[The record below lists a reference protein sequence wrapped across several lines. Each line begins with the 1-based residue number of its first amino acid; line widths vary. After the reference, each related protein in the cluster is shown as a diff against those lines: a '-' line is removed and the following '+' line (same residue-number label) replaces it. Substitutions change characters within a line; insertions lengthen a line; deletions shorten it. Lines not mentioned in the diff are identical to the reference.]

1 MSAPEA
7 IRVSTPPAT
16 LDPELFADT
25 WTAED
30 DAEVAQLPGPI
41 LIIGASGFVGAKLF
55 FSLAKRRK
63 DVFAASRDPNASWR
77 LVRLPDFVS
86 PSQLVQLDITQP
98 ESVQH
103 VLGRLKP
110 RSVMNLSAYGAY
122 ERQGDVARI
131 HQVNYVGTLNLVIT
145 LRDLGCDAYVH
156 AGTSS
161 EYGLNCTN
169 PDEASELVPN
179 SDYAASKVGAS
190 YLLKYYG
197 RIHGLPCTDLRL
209 YSVYGPWEERD
220 RLIPRLVQAGIEGR
234 YPPLADPKTS
244 RDFVYVDDATRAFV
258 KAALKTCRNEP
269 GLSINVATGA
279 RTTLEDVARTSKDV
293 FNLPA
298 DPQFG
303 SHRNRKWDLSN
314 WYGNPAMAKAK
325 LDWSPR
331 HDFKSGLALTG
342 AWERRATELLRTA
355 PARTAT
361 KTISLIVACYR
372 DNQAI
377 PVMYERVVKVFEALK
392 PRGYAYELIF
402 VNDCSPAN
410 DEDEIA
416 KICARDPG
424 VLGVSHSRN
433 FGSQSAFLS
442 GLEVATGD
450 AAVLMD
456 GDLQD
461 PPELLPQ
468 MIDGL
473 EKGFDV
479 VYGQRVKRDAPL
491 YMQLFYKV
499 FYRVFRKL
507 SEVAIP
513 VDAGDFSLINRKAV
527 DHLLKF
533 GERDVFLRGLR
544 AWMGFKQT
552 GVPYVRPERAFGVT
566 TNSFLKNV
574 WWAKKAIFSFS
585 TKPLAY
591 IQGLGFAMF
600 GLTMAASLFYL
611 INYFINPPQNA
622 TGITT
627 VVLICLAL
635 GGLQLFSLSILGDY
649 LGKVLE
655 EVKSR
660 PRYIRAR
667 ILRGAERLET
677 ETAIAQFVATAKEN
691 AHGKPR

>member
-7 IRVSTPPAT
+7 LNVAGAPAM
-16 LDPELFADT
+16 LDPELYADT
-25 WTAED
+25 WNAED
-30 DAEVAQLPGPI
+30 AADVASLPGPI

-55 FSLAKRRK
+55 FSLAKRRS
-63 DVFAASRDPNASWR
+63 DVYAASPDPQSSWR
-77 LVRLPDFVS
+77 LVRLPDFVKRT
-86 PSQLVQLDITQP
+86 QLEQLDITSL
-98 ESVQH
+98 ESVRN
-103 VLGRLKP
+103 VFGRIHP
-110 RSVMNLSAYGAY
+110 RTIFNLSAYGAY
-122 ERQGDVARI
+122 ERQQDVARI
-131 HQVNYVGTLNLVIT
+131 HQVNYVGTLNLVMVM
-145 LRDLGCDAYVH
+145 RDLGCDAYVH

-209 YSVYGPWEERD
+209 YSIYGPWEERD
-220 RLIPRLVQAGIEGR
+220 RLIPRLVQAGIEGK

-244 RDFVYVDDATRAFV
+244 RDFVYIDDATRAFV
-258 KAALKTCRNEP
+258 KAALKTCRSEP
-269 GLSINVATGA
+269 GLSINVATGT
-279 RTTLEDVARTSKDV
+279 RTTLEDVAKASKAV
-293 FNLPA
+293 FELKE

-314 WYGNPAMAKAK
+314 WYGNPALSKAK
-325 LDWSPR
+325 LDWTPR

-355 PARTAT
+355 PQRTAQ

-377 PVMYERVVKVFEALK
+377 PVMYERVVKVFETLK
-392 PRGYAYELIF
+392 TRGYNYELIF
-402 VNDCSPAN
+402 VNDCSPAS

-416 KICARDPG
+416 KICAKDPA

-442 GLEVATGD
+442 GLEVSTGD

-461 PPELLPQ
+461 PPEVVPELV
-468 MIDGL
+468 DAW
-473 EKGFDV
+473 EKGADV

-491 YMQLFYKV
+491 YMQVFYKI

-507 SEVAIP
+507 SEVTIP
-513 VDAGDFSLINRKAV
+513 VDAGDFSLINRKAI

-566 TNSFLKNV
+566 TNSFLKNI

-600 GLTMAASLFYL
+600 AVTMAAGLFYL
-611 INYFINPPQNA
+611 INYFVNPPQNA

-667 ILRGAERLET
+667 ILRGGDRLET
-677 ETAIAQFVATAKEN
+677 EAAIAQFVANAKDH